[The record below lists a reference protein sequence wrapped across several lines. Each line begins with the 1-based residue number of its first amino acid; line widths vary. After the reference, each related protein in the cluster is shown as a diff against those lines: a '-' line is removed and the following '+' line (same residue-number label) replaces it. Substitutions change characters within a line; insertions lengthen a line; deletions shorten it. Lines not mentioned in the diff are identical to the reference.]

1 MSLKQKQLKEMSREE
16 LIKRLSEL
24 RDEVFK
30 ERAAISTKGSPKNT
44 KAIRTLKRDITRILN
59 ALSQKSGA

>member
-1 MSLKQKQLKEMSREE
+1 MSLKPKRLRDMNREDLLKQ
-16 LIKRLSEL
+16 LSEL
-24 RDEVFK
+24 REEVFK

-59 ALSQKSGA
+59 VLSQKSGA